1 VLKTIRNIILT
12 VVILLAITV
21 GAGVAYVLFTGK
33 DISSDS
39 ETSQPDT
46 TPDIGLPKPHQP
58 SPNAPESAGIEA
70 FNTPVKAGENSSLS
84 VKTLPSS
91 NCVITVTYKD
101 VPSKDSGLAPK
112 TADDYG
118 NVSWSWTVDKTAP
131 AGKWPVKV
139 TCMYN
144 KKSAVVIGDL
154 VVTN

>member
-1 VLKTIRNIILT
+1 VVVLL
-12 VVILLAITV
+12 VIFG

-33 DISSDS
+33 DTASSS
-39 ETSQPDT
+39 EAPQVNTA
-46 TPDIGLPKPHQP
+46 PDIGLPKPHKP

-70 FNTPVKAGENSSLS
+70 FTTPVKAGENSSIS
-84 VKTLPSS
+84 VKTLPLS
-91 NCVITVTYKD
+91 NCIISVIYKD

-118 NVSWSWTVDKTAP
+118 SVTWSWTVDKSAP
-131 AGKWPVKV
+131 VGKWPVKV
-139 TCMYN
+139 TCTYN